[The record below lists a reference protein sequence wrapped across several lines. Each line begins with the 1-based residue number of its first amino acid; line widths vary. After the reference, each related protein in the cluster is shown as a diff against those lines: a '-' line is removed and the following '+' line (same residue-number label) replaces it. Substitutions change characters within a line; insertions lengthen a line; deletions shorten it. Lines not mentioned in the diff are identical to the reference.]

1 METIYL
7 DSNATTRPA
16 EEVVAAMAEALR
28 AGWANPS
35 SLHRPGQ
42 AARRQVELAR
52 ESVSRLIGCRP
63 GELVFTSGGTESAN
77 LAILGSLAARPDR
90 NLLLTSRLEHGTVR
104 QLAGRLAGRGTEVIW
119 LAHDVCG
126 LVDLDSLGRLLA
138 TRADRIGLVS
148 IMWVN
153 NETGVIQPVPRIAR
167 LCREHGVLFHTDATQ
182 YVGKLPVDLSS
193 VAVDLLSFSAHKFH
207 GPQGI
212 GGLYLRQGVRIEP
225 QVIGGP
231 QEQERRGGT
240 ENVAGI
246 VGLGAAAT
254 LARAWLATGE
264 RDRLAGI
271 RDDFER
277 RVRQRVG
284 AVSVNG
290 GSAPRIW
297 DTSNLAFSHL
307 EAEAILLM
315 LSERG
320 VCASAGAACSSGST
334 EPSAVLEA
342 MGIAPPLVR
351 GSIRFGLDRDTT
363 EPQIDRAVEI
373 IVEVIAKLRIAVIEE
388 VTK

>member
-1 METIYL
+1 
-7 DSNATTRPA
+7 
-16 EEVVAAMAEALR
+16 MANGLHLLR
-28 AGWANPS
+28 LP
-35 SLHRPGQ
+35 Q
-42 AARRQVELAR
+42 
-52 ESVSRLIGCRP
+52 
-63 GELVFTSGGTESAN
+63 
-77 LAILGSLAARPDR
+77 
-90 NLLLTSRLEHGTVR
+90 
-104 QLAGRLAGRGTEVIW
+104 
-119 LAHDVCG
+119 
-126 LVDLDSLGRLLA
+126 
-138 TRADRIGLVS
+138 
-148 IMWVN
+148 
-153 NETGVIQPVPRIAR
+153 
-167 LCREHGVLFHTDATQ
+167 
-182 YVGKLPVDLSS
+182 LPVDLSS

-297 DTSNLAFSHL
+297 DTSNLAFSQL

-351 GSIRFGLDRDTT
+351 GSIRFGLGRDTT

-373 IVEVIAKLRIAVIEE
+373 IVEVIEKLAVIEE
-388 VTK
+388 VTE

>member
-104 QLAGRLAGRGTEVIW
+104 QLAERLAGRGTEVIW
-119 LAHDVCG
+119 LAHDDCG

-182 YVGKLPVDLSS
+182 HVGKLPVDLSS

-284 AVSVNG
+284 EVSVNG

-297 DTSNLAFSHL
+297 DTSNLAFSGL

-351 GSIRFGLDRDTT
+351 GSIRFGLGRDTT

-373 IVEVIAKLRIAVIEE
+373 IVEVIEKLRAAMIQE

>member
-52 ESVSRLIGCRP
+52 ELVSRLIGCRP
-63 GELVFTSGGTESAN
+63 SELVFTSGGTESAN

-104 QLAGRLAGRGTEVIW
+104 QLAERLAGRGPEVIW

-297 DTSNLAFSHL
+297 DTSNLAFSQL

-351 GSIRFGLDRDTT
+351 GSIRFGLGRDTT

-373 IVEVIAKLRIAVIEE
+373 IVEVIAKLRMAVIEE
-388 VTK
+388 VTE

>member
-1 METIYL
+1 
-7 DSNATTRPA
+7 
-16 EEVVAAMAEALR
+16 MAEALR

-63 GELVFTSGGTESAN
+63 SELVFTSGGTESAN

-104 QLAGRLAGRGTEVIW
+104 QLAERLAGRGTEVIW

-246 VGLGAAAT
+246 VGLGAAAA

-297 DTSNLAFSHL
+297 DTSNLAFSQL

-351 GSIRFGLDRDTT
+351 GSIRFGLGRDTT

-373 IVEVIAKLRIAVIEE
+373 IVEVIAKLRAAVIEE
-388 VTK
+388 VTE